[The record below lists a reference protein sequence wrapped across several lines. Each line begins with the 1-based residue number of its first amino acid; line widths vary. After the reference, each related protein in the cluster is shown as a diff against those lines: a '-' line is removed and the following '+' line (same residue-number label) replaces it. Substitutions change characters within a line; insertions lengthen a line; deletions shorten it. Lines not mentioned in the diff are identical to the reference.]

1 MLSDF
6 GSETGTWVTLK
17 QVYAECQFSEL
28 QDLHDALNRE
38 FRVAGHCF
46 TVQPDTQVEVIDE
59 LEPWLNNFG
68 RILQELEQT
77 NAD

>member
-1 MLSDF
+1 MLSDC
-6 GSETGTWVTLK
+6 GSETGTWVKLK

-46 TVQPDTQVEVIDE
+46 TV
-59 LEPWLNNFG
+59 
-68 RILQELEQT
+68 
-77 NAD
+77 